1 MKIMIDKMEIYYPDV
16 RQSWGIVGIVILS
29 MLLFGPVN
37 ILLNNVLGREISF
50 LIYYL
55 LAMGVPFV
63 IVHSI
68 RSKRTGISKYN
79 LSLSSVKI
87 MVLVTISTI
96 AIQTGIISPIVN
108 LLPMPEFMKKIFLEL
123 ANQNGIFSFV
133 AIVIVAPILEE
144 LIFRGI
150 ILNGLLRKYSPA
162 KSIII
167 SSILFGI
174 VHLNPWQFI
183 GALIIGLFSGWIYY
197 KTRKLTLAIMIHFV
211 NNLIAF
217 IGMQFTDAETMM
229 NESLTEL
236 YGGTA
241 NLILITGG
249 AIIVSIIGVFLLR
262 KEFDSLKINNGNTLH
277 TI

>member
-1 MKIMIDKMEIYYPDV
+1 MKIMIDKKEIYYPNV

-29 MLLFGPVN
+29 MLLLSPVN
-37 ILLNNVLGREISF
+37 ILLNNALGRDISF

-262 KEFDSLKINNGNTLH
+262 KEFDSLKINNGNTLY